1 MRGVK
6 KSHLPEKN
14 RIVCGVCG
22 RSPVWRHHE
31 WAFRWIGPESRGTRH
46 RCRSAS
52 GRSVGGSTR
61 RASES
66 EPTVAL

>member
-14 RIVCGVCG
+14 RTVCE

-31 WAFRWIGPESRGTRH
+31 WAFRWIGLESRGARH

-52 GRSVGGSTR
+52 GRSVGGNAR